1 MVSKMNS
8 IKIIK
13 RDGREK
19 SFNSTRIRYAI
30 DSASLEVG
38 KYNENDTLGV
48 DIAEYI
54 EDYLEDNHIEC
65 IGVEEVQD
73 LVIERLKVEDI
84 EVANAYQ
91 KYREEREEKR
101 IKNSKKEDF
110 YKEVLECTNVDN
122 DNANVDQHS
131 FSGRKYRI
139 TDYEQKQYALRNLIS
154 KEGKKAFE
162 NGSIYYH
169 DLSAYAVGDYN
180 CMNLK
185 IDEGLKNGFKTR
197 NGDVRGSNSITTAC
211 QLIAVMFQCESQVQ
225 FGGVGASCIDFQVED
240 EVKKSFRKH
249 FINGLKYT
257 DNIPNLDD
265 SIKKIKKDLLSISD
279 DKYKNI
285 SEKAYNYAKDM
296 LEIEG
301 KQAFEGLFH
310 NLNTLESRA
319 GSQLPFT
326 SINTGRNISPEGRLI
341 NKWIFNASI
350 NGIGKQNKT
359 SIFPISIFQYKKG
372 INAHKGDKNYDIKK
386 LAIKSLCRR
395 IYPNIANGDYKQ
407 VVENPNDYNTFFA
420 TMGCVDGQE
429 MVTYKYNNETYVE
442 SFERMWNR
450 LSKYFKIKEQNTK
463 DNYYIDLKGV
473 LIFDTKEGFVDCK
486 RIIKNS
492 DKGDWVQLKFTKNKS
507 LLATQDH
514 PLPIINKGRTF
525 VKDLML
531 GDKIEINNKGSI
543 EEAELISYKNIGYL
557 NNPSYD
563 VTTSS
568 DHFEVSGIY
577 SHNCRTMMGYDRF
590 TGEYTI
596 SGRGNLS
603 PITIILPKLGLDYGI
618 KLGQRD
624 KADVNGFFKELNKVS
639 DLVAEELVRRT
650 NYMMSQSPKSAPF
663 IYDNNLVLDADKSK
677 GKDNVVETLKHGTN
691 AVGIL
696 GMAECC
702 IAMFGKH
709 HGESVEAY
717 KFALKIVRLLNN
729 KCKEYAEQYDLNF
742 GLYFTPAENLC
753 KTAVNMLKLHYGEIE
768 GVTDKKYLTNSI
780 HIPVYF
786 QIDAYTKIALESPFT
801 QYGTAGCITYVEM
814 DNNSIRNQ
822 EGIEQL
828 IDYAMDMNIPYFA
841 INFPI
846 NTCLDCGTTYNEDN
860 NKCPNCGSSNIE
872 MLKRVTGYITGNYK
886 TAFNEGKQQE
896 AEQRV
901 VHTIFNPDTIPV
913 LRQAYKELKEM
924 NICEF
929 EETINEI

>member
-91 KYREEREEKR
+91 KYREEREEER

-407 VVENPNDYNTFFA
+407 VIENPNDYNTFFA
-420 TMGCVDGQE
+420 TMG
-429 MVTYKYNNETYVE
+429 
-442 SFERMWNR
+442 
-450 LSKYFKIKEQNTK
+450 
-463 DNYYIDLKGV
+463 
-473 LIFDTKEGFVDCK
+473 
-486 RIIKNS
+486 
-492 DKGDWVQLKFTKNKS
+492 
-507 LLATQDH
+507 
-514 PLPIINKGRTF
+514 
-525 VKDLML
+525 
-531 GDKIEINNKGSI
+531 
-543 EEAELISYKNIGYL
+543 
-557 NNPSYD
+557 
-563 VTTSS
+563 
-568 DHFEVSGIY
+568 
-577 SHNCRTMMGYDRF
+577 CRTMMGYDRF